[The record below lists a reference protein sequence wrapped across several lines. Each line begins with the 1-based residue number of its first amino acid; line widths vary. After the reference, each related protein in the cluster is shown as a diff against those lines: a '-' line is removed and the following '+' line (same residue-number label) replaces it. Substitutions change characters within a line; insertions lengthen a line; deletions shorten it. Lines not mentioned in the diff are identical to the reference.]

1 MGSDLGILEAESEK
15 RALGTLR
22 APATPPNGDIVS
34 VVVSRPGLP
43 PSDLPAEGRNNHNPS
58 SQVEETMLL
67 NHNSVTKC

>member
-1 MGSDLGILEAESEK
+1 MGSDLGILDAESEK

-43 PSDLPAEGRNNHNPS
+43 PSDLPGENKNDYNPYI
-58 SQVEETMLL
+58 VKLR
-67 NHNSVTKC
+67 K